1 MRRRRLPVPCV
12 QTDRRV
18 LKQGEA
24 LTFRPH
30 HGVAGHGSARGCNVR
45 NAVVNEADA
54 RRLVEQL
61 ALCWGASLCLRH
73 EPEIADAYIRSRL
86 DGDWGS
92 EFGTLSS
99 NVNLGFLSRRAC
111 PV

>member
-1 MRRRRLPVPCV
+1 MPCV

-54 RRLVEQL
+54 RRAQRL
-61 ALCWGASLCLRH
+61 GADVHTGPLR
-73 EPEIADAYIRSRL
+73 A
-86 DGDWGS
+86 GDFS
-92 EFGTLSS
+92 STNRNLS
-99 NVNLGFLSRRAC
+99 
-111 PV
+111 